1 LIVETK
7 TPRRRRTTQTRPER
21 DAAADRQQASNLLAR
36 LADLLRRIDHPRAGE
51 VEALLADFGSDPTAA
66 WRQLD
71 GNGWWAGAGSLAAES
86 LVEPANLPTRERDHA
101 MREFRA
107 LLIDIAE
114 LLRARGPTNPGL
126 SSWLLAFRNW
136 EASGV

>member
-1 LIVETK
+1 MA
-7 TPRRRRTTQTRPER
+7 RRRHRGRNGSER
-21 DAAADRQQASNLLAR
+21 NETADRDHARALLAR
-36 LADLLRRIDHPRAGE
+36 LAELLHRMAHPRAAE
-51 VEALLADFGSDPTAA
+51 VEGLLATFDTDPAAA

-71 GNGWWAGAGSLAAES
+71 ANAWWAGAGSLAADS
-86 LVEPANLPTRERDHA
+86 LLEPTALPAADRPAA

-126 SSWLLAFRNW
+126 GSWLLAFRNW

>member
-1 LIVETK
+1 MAN
-7 TPRRRRTTQTRPER
+7 RRRTARTKPER
-21 DAAADRQQASNLLAR
+21 NQAADRQHARDLLAR
-36 LADLLRRIDHPRAGE
+36 LAELLRRIEHPRAEE
-51 VEALLADFGSDPTAA
+51 VDALRAGFDADPAAA

-71 GNGWWAGAGSLAAES
+71 GNAWWAGAGSLAAEAM
-86 LVEPANLPTRERDHA
+86 VEPATLPEAERA
-101 MREFRA
+101 ETLRAFRA

-126 SSWLLAFRNW
+126 ESWLLAFRNW